1 MLRHKPIDL
10 SSFSV
15 VGVNYRK
22 TDAAVRG
29 RFAINQDQYATVISL
44 APVFDVTEFFILST
58 CNRTEIY
65 GFAENAAALGRL
77 LCSQTEGSYEDFS
90 ELAYAKSGR
99 EAITHLFNVAAGLDS
114 QILGDYEIVG
124 QIKVAFKFSKD
135 RNCIGA
141 YLERLVNEVLQAS
154 KSVRTNTGLDAP
166 PPPHP
171 QESP

>member
-10 SSFSV
+10 SSFFV

-29 RFAINQDQYATVISL
+29 RFAINQDQYATVITL

-65 GFAENAAALGRL
+65 GFAENAAALGKL

-90 ELAYAKSGR
+90 ELAA
-99 EAITHLFNVAAGLDS
+99 FVDGLS
-114 QILGDYEIVG
+114 H
-124 QIKVAFKFSKD
+124 ST
-135 RNCIGA
+135 R
-141 YLERLVNEVLQAS
+141 AS
-154 KSVRTNTGLDAP
+154 KST
-166 PPPHP
+166 HP
-171 QESP
+171 IFALLRVKSDP